1 MEGSGYWVIIALFYL
16 LSMWF
21 KKRQQ
26 AERRRQFEAGEDG
39 TIEPTSQPRP
49 PQSDFL
55 SNLLRDAGF
64 DFDKE
69 EEAVVDGEPEG
80 ATYEPVQETIRERMV
95 EFDQAAADIDLPVV
109 QPDDGRI
116 VKRETLHRTEAY
128 DQNPEDYGRLLP
140 DLDDI
145 DDLREAIILKEV
157 LDKPRALLRRIRY
170 I

>member
-16 LSMWF
+16 LSMWL
-21 KKRQQ
+21 KKRRQ

-39 TIEPTSQPRP
+39 TIEPVSQPRP

-69 EEAVVDGEPEG
+69 EEDEVPDVEPEG
-80 ATYEPVQETIRERMV
+80 AAYVPASETIRERMV
-95 EFDQAAADIDLPVV
+95 EFDQDAVDIESPMT
-109 QPDDGRI
+109 QHDDGRI
-116 VKRETLHRTEAY
+116 VKQAHRTRAY
-128 DQNPEDYGRLLP
+128 DTKSADYRRLIP

-145 DDLREAIILKEV
+145 DDLREAIILKEI
-157 LDKPRALLRRIRY
+157 LDKPRALRRRIR
-170 I
+170 